1 MSKKRVFSIVIFAFI
16 IAILFAN
23 AVLASDVKKDYG
35 QIGTALMETELVGLI
50 KIGLTDKDVIKIL
63 GKDAVKGKAEVWGAD
78 GLTHQDWNYKKAGV
92 SLGFVN
98 SGKKWLVS
106 TISVEKPCDFKTARN
121 IGIKS
126 TRAEVCKAYENEIDP
141 ENAGDASK
149 IIAGSL
155 FGGVVFTI
163 EKDVVTAIFIG
174 ASAE

>member
-1 MSKKRVFSIVIFAFI
+1 MSKRSVFSIVVVVFI
-16 IAILFAN
+16 IAFSFVN
-23 AVLASDVKKDYG
+23 AVSAEEVKKDYG
-35 QIGTALMETELVGLI
+35 QLGTALMENESVGLI
-50 KIGLTDKDVIKIL
+50 KIGSTDKDVVKIL

-78 GLTHQDWNYKKAGV
+78 GRTHQEWNYKKAGV

-98 SGKKWLVS
+98 HGKKWIVS
-106 TISVEKPCDFKTARN
+106 SISVEKPCNLKTTRN

-126 TRAEVCKAYENEIDP
+126 TREEVCNAYENEIDP

-163 EKDVVTAIFIG
+163 EKNVVTAIFIG

>member
-1 MSKKRVFSIVIFAFI
+1 MSKKSIFSVAIIVFI
-16 IAILFAN
+16 IALSFVN
-23 AVLASDVKKDYG
+23 AASASEVKKDYG
-35 QIGTALMETELVGLI
+35 QLGAALMETESVGLI
-50 KIGLTDKDVIKIL
+50 KIGSTDKEVVKVL

-78 GLTHQDWNYKKAGV
+78 GLTHQEWNYKKEGV

-106 TISVEKPCDFKTARN
+106 TIGIEKPCALKTSRN

-126 TRAEVCKAYENEIDP
+126 TRADVQKAYGNEIDP